1 MQRGARPVS
10 PVTRNAA
17 RAAVLL
23 VDDDPLIV
31 ETLKFA
37 LDDEFTILPATSRA
51 QTRRVLEGLAV
62 PPALAL
68 IDLGLPPSPHA
79 PDEGYALIGELLAH
93 RPTMKILVLS
103 GQSARANIQHALTL
117 GAVDFLPK
125 PCDLALMRARLNHQL
140 MLLDAEARDL
150 PVRATEEVLIG
161 ASPGLQTLR
170 ALIKQF
176 ANSPFPVLIE
186 GESGA
191 GKELVALCLHRESRR
206 AARPLM
212 TLNCAAFS
220 PELLEAQLF
229 GAAKGA
235 YTGADRA
242 RPGLLEAAG
251 SGTLVLD
258 EVGEMPAE
266 LQSKLLRVLENGEYY
281 RLGETQPRRADVR
294 VIAATNRELRDAVRR
309 GEFRSDLFHRLS
321 VLTLTVPPLRERGTD
336 WRLLFDHF
344 LRLYHGTLEP
354 VALTV
359 AASSALAA
367 YAFPGNIRELRN
379 IVVRL
384 GTKYGGQTVDVM
396 ALKAELE
403 PPYQSSTPHD
413 ASSDTAA
420 ALARLNAP
428 GVSLD
433 QEVTRFERRLV
444 TAALEF
450 AHGNLSQAA
459 RLLGVNRTTLYSKLA
474 RLGLSPQEEP

>member
-1 MQRGARPVS
+1 MQRGVRPVS
-10 PVTRNAA
+10 PVTRDSA

-31 ETLKFA
+31 ETLKLA
-37 LDDEFTILPATSRA
+37 LDDEFAILPASSRA

-103 GQSARANIQHALTL
+103 GQSDRANIQHALTL

-150 PVRATEEVLIG
+150 PVRATEELLIG
-161 ASPGLQTLR
+161 ASAGLQTLR

-206 AARPLM
+206 AALSLM

-235 YTGADRA
+235 YTGADRS

-258 EVGEMPAE
+258 EVSEMPAG

-321 VLTLTVPPLRERGTD
+321 VLTITVPPLRERGAD
-336 WRLLFDHF
+336 WRLLFEHF
-344 LRLYHGTLEP
+344 LRLYRGTLEP
-354 VALTV
+354 VALTA

-367 YAFPGNIRELRN
+367 YTFPGNIRELRN

-396 ALKAELE
+396 ALNAELE
-403 PPYQSSTPHD
+403 PPYQPSTPHD
-413 ASSDTAA
+413 ATDTAA

-428 GVSLD
+428 GFSLD

-444 TAALEF
+444 AAALEF